1 MRVLLVEDDKPLGA
15 AVRDGLADLDVRCE
29 WVCDGEAAD
38 AALSTDAA
46 SLDAVV
52 LDLGLPKR
60 SGLAVLSAARARGLR
75 LPVLILTARDSA
87 EDIVAGL
94 DAGADDYLV
103 KPADLREI
111 AARLRALVRRAAGH
125 AQARLSWRDV
135 ALEPSSR
142 STWKAG
148 AAVDLSSREF
158 EIAEL
163 LLRNAGQ
170 VVTRERIEQSLYGWE
185 GGAES
190 NALEVHIHH
199 LRRKLG
205 AEFIRTLR
213 GIGYMVERTND

>member
-1 MRVLLVEDDKPLGA
+1 MRVLLVEDDKPLGS

-29 WVCDGEAAD
+29 WVCDGEAAE
-38 AALSTDAA
+38 AALATDAA
-46 SLDAVV
+46 GLDAVV
-52 LDLGLPKR
+52 LDLGLPR
-60 SGLAVLSAARARGLR
+60 RGGLTVLAAARARGLTV
-75 LPVLILTARDSA
+75 PVLILTARDSA

-125 AQARLSWRDV
+125 AQARLQWRDV

-142 STWKAG
+142 RAWRDEAE
-148 AAVDLSSREF
+148 VELSSREF
-158 EIAEL
+158 DIAEL
-163 LLRNAGQ
+163 LLRNAGT
-170 VVTRERIEQSLYGWE
+170 VVTRERIEQALYGWD
-185 GGAES
+185 GGGES

-205 AEFIRTLR
+205 AGFIRTLR
-213 GIGYMVERTND
+213 GIGYMVERA

>member
-1 MRVLLVEDDKPLGA
+1 MRVLLVEDDKPLGQ
-15 AVRDGLADLDVRCE
+15 AVSDGLADLDVRCE
-29 WVCDGEAAD
+29 WVCDGAAAD
-38 AALSTDAA
+38 AALATDAE

-52 LDLGLPKR
+52 LDLGLPGR
-60 SGLAVLSAARARGLR
+60 GGLAVLSAARARGLR
-75 LPVLILTARDSA
+75 IPVLILTARDSA

-125 AQARLSWRDV
+125 AQARLCCRDV
-135 ALEPSSR
+135 ALEPASR
-142 STWKAG
+142 RAWKGDAE
-148 AAVDLSSREF
+148 VELSGREF
-158 EIAEL
+158 DIAEL
-163 LLRNAGQ
+163 LLRHAGQ
-170 VVTRERIEQSLYGWE
+170 VVTRERIEQAMYGWD

-205 AEFIRTLR
+205 ADFIRTLR
-213 GIGYMVERTND
+213 GIGYMAERA